1 MIATGASS
9 KVWNRQ
15 VRDLQKTVPPSI
27 HKSVLAAVRFHD
39 EWLMTGVRCY
49 QLAVPFMVGWPSALA
64 VHSSMP
70 PSLSLALI
78 ENSLPSNSGCTPR

>member
-1 MIATGASS
+1 M
-9 KVWNRQ
+9 WNRQ

-49 QLAVPFMVGWPSALA
+49 QLAVPFMALVVGSVASGALVVYKLGTQA
-64 VHSSMP
+64 VMREFQ
-70 PSLSLALI
+70 A
-78 ENSLPSNSGCTPR
+78 TA